1 MEERI
6 TTEERK
12 DGSATENPIQ
22 KAKEARTL
30 NAPPVAQ
37 QYDDVD
43 PYTADHRDIM
53 LQQSRVNLMA
63 ISQMSDLK
71 ANLILTLSAV
81 MLQFAL
87 MKVTDHELVGPKLH
101 LWVIAIGSLITIL
114 FSAYSTLPKSP
125 IRFREKPDNGGV
137 DVPKNIL
144 HFSTFIPLTLVEFK
158 RHMTTV
164 LRSPPHTHEAIVEE
178 LHAHGRYISRR
189 KYLPLRLAYMSFLL
203 TWIVGAS
210 LYVLV

>member
-1 MEERI
+1 MEERL

-30 NAPPVAQ
+30 NAPPAAQ

-81 MLQFAL
+81 ILQFAL
-87 MKVTDHELVGPKLH
+87 LKASNHDLTGPKIH
-101 LWVIAIGSLITIL
+101 FWVLAIGSLITIF

-125 IRFREKPDNGGV
+125 VRFREKPDRGSNV
-137 DVPKNIL
+137 VPNNIL
-144 HFSTFIPLTLVEFK
+144 HFTTFIPLTLVEFK

-164 LRSPPHTHEAIVEE
+164 LRSPPHTHEAIIEE
-178 LHAHGRYISRR
+178 LHAHGRFISRR
-189 KYLPLRLAYMSFLL
+189 KYLPLRLAYMSFLITL
-203 TWIVGAS
+203 IVGAT